1 MGLMRDLK
9 NIENSAAA
17 AAAGSAADDTR
28 MLVVV
33 QLMQMNWP
41 TLDKQAATVWV
52 DKWLARNGLGGR

>member
-1 MGLMRDLK
+1 MK
-9 NIENSAAA
+9 NIESSGAAA
-17 AAAGSAADDTR
+17 SARSTADDTK

-52 DKWLARNGLGGR
+52 DKWLQKQGLGGR